1 MSDKIKSKDL
11 SYDSSLPPFLQ
22 RLHEQ
27 KAGRGDTDRHERP
40 IARAKRTKPADDDD
54 GPTVVDDSG
63 ETVSK
68 AQLEEMSKEAT
79 DEVQDTSSIKG
90 ELDPSTEPKASGALP
105 DSNAGPRRTESS
117 VTDGTAQKKRK
128 AAKVIGD
135 DEEAGDATEQKSSK
149 KVAAKKAKKK
159 AKPVKLTFEDDEEG

>member
-1 MSDKIKSKDL
+1 MPDKFMSKDL

-27 KAGRGDTDRHERP
+27 KSGRGDADRHERP
-40 IARAKRTKPADDDD
+40 IARAKRTKNADDDD

-63 ETVSK
+63 ETLSK

-79 DEVQDTSSIKG
+79 NEVQNTSSIKG

-105 DSNAGPRRTESS
+105 ESNGGARRTESS
-117 VTDGTAQKKRK
+117 ITDGTAQKKRK

-135 DEEAGDATEQKSSK
+135 DEEAGDATEQKSPK
-149 KVAAKKAKKK
+149 QIAAKKAKKK
-159 AKPVKLTFEDDEEG
+159 AKPKLTFEDDEEG